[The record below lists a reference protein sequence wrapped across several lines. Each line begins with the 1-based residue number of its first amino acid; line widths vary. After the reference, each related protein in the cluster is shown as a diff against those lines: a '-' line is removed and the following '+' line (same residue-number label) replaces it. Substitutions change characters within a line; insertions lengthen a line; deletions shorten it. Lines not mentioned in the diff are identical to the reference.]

1 MCKADPIRP
10 RIPVHFNG
18 RFQGAR
24 VARAFA
30 TASKSP
36 DGRGLPAEAVQH
48 CDMEAHFPKDRGIT
62 SDLSDVWRI
71 L

>member
-48 CDMEAHFPKDRGIT
+48 CDMEAHFLKRPRDH
-62 SDLSDVWRI
+62 V
-71 L
+71 